1 MSTNTAREFCIDCGK
16 MFNRDCGHVCKHPG
30 RRMGV
35 DRLHSTQPME
45 FVTVEVTGLDQLRE
59 TNRAM
64 KEQLDIATDLGEKRF
79 QENVR
84 LRAEVT
90 RLEGINET
98 ALHLLTQYGDKAD
111 EYEAAEREQA
121 AKIAELAAQVRQKLY
136 PEYERLT
143 SENERLRARLA
154 DYVGA
159 GKAAEGI
166 DSNIPY

>member
-30 RRMGV
+30 QGRGSAFRPV
-35 DRLHSTQPME
+35 E
-45 FVTVEVTGLDQLRE
+45 FVTVQTGELERLRE